1 MSMIAYP
8 LNNIDYSA
16 EDAELFHCTRS
27 SGVFLEDDFSATV
40 TGADNQVTVGQGI
53 AWISNSRF
61 SGKVLAQ
68 KEAVTLDL
76 GLPDSTRPRIDAVI
90 IQFSANLN
98 AASVVVKQGAPASSP
113 VPPEVVQTEAL
124 YELHLYHVRRSAGAA
139 TVTAGDV
146 TDLRLDPKYCGL
158 MADAAHRIDTS
169 VIKAQIDEFIAQL
182 QTRIAEVSDGRMYED
197 AANPGCFYR
206 VAENGELEWLNPP
219 AKDGRAYRTTERFLG
234 LPVYLYHFTTLT
246 NALVELNDRISG
258 VDRII
263 DCGGLV
269 GDNLLPFTSG
279 NRNQLKHSLLA
290 KGSTVM
296 VIVDDTEADY
306 PVPTSYADVWVKY
319 VKP

>member
-53 AWISNSRF
+53 AWIRNSRF

-98 AASVVVKQGAPASSP
+98 AASVVVKQGVPASSP

-169 VIKAQIDEFIAQL
+169 VINAQIDAFIQQL
-182 QTRIAEVSDGRMYED
+182 QKRIDGVSDGAMFESSDY
-197 AANPGCFYR
+197 PGCYYR
-206 VAENGELEWLNPP
+206 VVDGETEWLNPP
-219 AKDGRAYRTTERFLG
+219 MAKFREYRTTERYQG
-234 LPVYLYHFTTLT
+234 KPVYVYLQT
-246 NALVELNDRISG
+246 ISG
-258 VDRII
+258 MSGVTAVQADPT
-263 DCGGLV
+263 
-269 GDNLLPFTSG
+269 NYTSDV
-279 NRNQLKHSLLA
+279 A
-290 KGSTVM
+290 A
-296 VIVDDTEADY
+296 IVDFGGELSDGSSLPCVIHDAEEIHIAVNRTGLWISNMKEPFGA
-306 PVPTSYADVWVKY
+306 VSANVWVKY

>member
-53 AWISNSRF
+53 AWIRNSRF

-98 AASVVVKQGAPASSP
+98 AASVVVKQGTPASSP

-146 TDLRLDPKYCGL
+146 TDLRLDSKYCGL

-169 VIKAQIDEFIAQL
+169 VINAQIDAFIQQL
-182 QTRIAEVSDGRMYED
+182 QKRIDGVSDGAMFESSDY
-197 AANPGCFYR
+197 PGCYYR
-206 VAENGELEWLNPP
+206 VVDGETEWLNPP
-219 AKDGRAYRTTERFLG
+219 MVKFREYRTTERYQG
-234 LPVYLYHFTTLT
+234 KPVYVYLQT
-246 NALVELNDRISG
+246 ISG
-258 VDRII
+258 LNGATGVQADPT
-263 DCGGLV
+263 
-269 GDNLLPFTSG
+269 NYTSDV
-279 NRNQLKHSLLA
+279 A
-290 KGSTVM
+290 A
-296 VIVDDTEADY
+296 IVDFGGELSDGSSLPCVIKDAEEIHIAVKRTGLWISNMKEPFGA
-306 PVPTSYADVWVKY
+306 VSANVWVKY